1 MNRTCCALAVSA
13 ISTIVAASLF
23 ACASSKSAVQPLP
36 EAVARPDNDRPRQI
50 ENLSDLSP
58 VNPLNPFN
66 KAAPAAPPPS
76 PQGGASAQNSSGAD
90 SNPTIEYSGAI
101 RHVGDDKY
109 PGEVRLMNRKAAQYE
124 GVSARVTDQIF
135 EEMLRLERSSQ
146 FSRLKIHSELKPV
159 IVTGTLN
166 KDGKLR
172 ELVLEQHSGQAII
185 DKMVI
190 DACKKGLYLN
200 NPPVAMVTAD
210 GDYKIQIEAH
220 FENFAQ
226 QEEMW
231 TFKTYMAIG
240 IL

>member
-1 MNRTCCALAVSA
+1 MNRKCSALAMSA
-13 ISTIVAASLF
+13 ILTVVAASLF

-36 EAVARPDNDRPRQI
+36 ETTPADNDRPRQL

-66 KAAPAAPPPS
+66 KAAPPAAPAPS
-76 PQGGASAQNSSGAD
+76 RQASAPPESSSGAD
-90 SNPTIEYSGAI
+90 SSPTIEYSGAV

-109 PGEVRLMNRKAAQYE
+109 PGEIRLLNRKAAQYD

-135 EEMLRLERSSQ
+135 EEMLRLERGSQ

-159 IVTGTLN
+159 IVTAILN

-172 ELVLEQHSGQAII
+172 ELVLEQHSGQAIV

-190 DACKKGLYLN
+190 DACKKGVYLN
-200 NPPVAMVTAD
+200 NPPVAMQTAD

-226 QEEMW
+226 QEEKW